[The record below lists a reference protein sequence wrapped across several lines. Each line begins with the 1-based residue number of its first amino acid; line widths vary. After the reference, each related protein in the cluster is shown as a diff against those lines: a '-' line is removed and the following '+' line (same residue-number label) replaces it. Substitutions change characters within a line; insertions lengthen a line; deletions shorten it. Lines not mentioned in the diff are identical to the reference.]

1 MFDYQVA
8 FQVCGW
14 LVCGVRNIQP
24 QLSPQ
29 QHASRTVQAQAPL
42 CQLIATCGD
51 CQPHF
56 TVIYQR
62 VANLPFKEKGKVD
75 LKHSAQRRHLSA
87 YVVSLWNNG
96 RPCHRAGTLGL
107 EGDRVTREDQALLL
121 NERTFSCLWEKAHV
135 ATSGRR
141 CSSRS
146 PVLRGTK
153 N

>member
-1 MFDYQVA
+1 MYETFSNENIHTGVPFSSLVTVFDYQVA

-29 QHASRTVQAQAPL
+29 QHASRTLQAQAPL

-75 LKHSAQRRHLSA
+75 LKHFAQRRHQSA
-87 YVVSLWNNG
+87 YVVSLWDNG
-96 RPCHRAGTLGL
+96 RPLSQGRDSGARRRWSDLGRP
-107 EGDRVTREDQALLL
+107 GAP
-121 NERTFSCLWEKAHV
+121 H
-135 ATSGRR
+135 
-141 CSSRS
+141 
-146 PVLRGTK
+146 
-153 N
+153 